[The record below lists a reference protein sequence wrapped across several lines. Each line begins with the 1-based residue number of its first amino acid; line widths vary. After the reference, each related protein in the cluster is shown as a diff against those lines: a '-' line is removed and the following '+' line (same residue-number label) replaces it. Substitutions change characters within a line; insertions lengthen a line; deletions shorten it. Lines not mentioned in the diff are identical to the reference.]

1 MNHLIMELVRR
12 YPSLESCSEDIEK
25 AFSVLSST
33 YKNGGKLLVC
43 GNGGSASDA
52 DHIVGELMKG
62 FKSMRPIDKS
72 LADKIKAIDS
82 MNGERLASALQKP
95 LEAIALNNHS
105 GLNTAFIND
114 VPGGGEF
121 FFAQQ
126 VLGYGKKGDALLAIS
141 TSGNSKD
148 VVFAAEIAKS
158 LDLNV
163 IALTGEGGGKLASI
177 SDVLIAPKEKETYKV
192 QELHLPIYHCLCL
205 MLEEEFF
212 PR

>member
-82 MNGERLASALQKP
+82 MNGERLASALQNHWRPSHSTTTADSILPSSTMFLVGVNSFSPSRFSDMAKRAMLCWQFP
-95 LEAIALNNHS
+95 LQE
-105 GLNTAFIND
+105 T
-114 VPGGGEF
+114 
-121 FFAQQ
+121 Q
-126 VLGYGKKGDALLAIS
+126 K
-141 TSGNSKD
+141 TS
-148 VVFAAEIAKS
+148 F
-158 LDLNV
+158 LRP
-163 IALTGEGGGKLASI
+163 KLRNLWI
-177 SDVLIAPKEKETYKV
+177 
-192 QELHLPIYHCLCL
+192 
-205 MLEEEFF
+205 
-212 PR
+212 